1 MGLAQ
6 STNLLLRFLL
16 ELGALAALG
25 YWGFLLPAPLPLRV
39 ALGLGAPLVAAA
51 VWAIFVS
58 PNAAVA
64 VPTPLWLALQGLVFG
79 TAAAGLVASGQA
91 RVAGV
96 FGAAVLLN
104 GLLMWAWAQ

>member
-1 MGLAQ
+1 MALVQ
-6 STNLLLRFLL
+6 SSNLLLRFLL
-16 ELGALAALG
+16 ELAALAALG
-25 YWGFLLPAPLPLRV
+25 YWGFRLPAPLPVRV
-39 ALGLGAPLVAAA
+39 ALGLGAPIVAAV

-64 VPTPLWLALQGLVFG
+64 VPTWLWLALQGLVFG
-79 TAAAGLVASGQA
+79 TAAAGLVASGHA

-96 FGAAVLLN
+96 FGATVLLN